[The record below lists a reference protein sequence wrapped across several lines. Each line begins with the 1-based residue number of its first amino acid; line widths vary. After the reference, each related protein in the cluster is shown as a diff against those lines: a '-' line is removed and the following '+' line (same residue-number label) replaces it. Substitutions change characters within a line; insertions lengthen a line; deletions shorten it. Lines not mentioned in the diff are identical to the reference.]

1 MNPES
6 EIRRRIA
13 SRGPIT
19 LAEFMEVALYH
30 PVGGYYTSA
39 DRIGASGDYY
49 TSPSVHPAFGA
60 LLAVQLYQMWELM
73 GYPAPFTVVEPGAG
87 SGLLC
92 RDILCAVGGF
102 PDSFA
107 RSLRYLC
114 IDRRTS
120 AGFERGLT
128 NVNRVT
134 SAAMPLRGIEGCLL
148 CNELL
153 DAMPVH
159 QVTRN
164 QGALREIFVALDGD
178 RLVTQTGVPS
188 TPLLQQRLDDLGL
201 ELEEGQVA
209 EISLA
214 ADAWIGEAA
223 RSLARGFVLAVDY
236 GRPAEDLYSTTERF
250 RGTLT
255 TYRNHMQTDRP
266 FERIGQQDMS
276 SQVDFTS
283 LARSGEDAGLEYLGF
298 MTQAAFLHNL
308 GLGELLQRPL
318 VGPRRQ
324 VQASR
329 NGLRELAKPGGLGD
343 FRVMAFGKR
352 TGDPGLW
359 GFQRS
364 EEALELTSSLP
375 PPLITPEHIDLLAGR
390 YPTAEVEFKM
400 TWEHLWPDDSPPT

>member
-236 GRPAEDLYSTTERF
+236 
-250 RGTLT
+250 
-255 TYRNHMQTDRP
+255 
-266 FERIGQQDMS
+266 
-276 SQVDFTS
+276 
-283 LARSGEDAGLEYLGF
+283 
-298 MTQAAFLHNL
+298 
-308 GLGELLQRPL
+308 
-318 VGPRRQ
+318 
-324 VQASR
+324 
-329 NGLRELAKPGGLGD
+329 
-343 FRVMAFGKR
+343 
-352 TGDPGLW
+352 
-359 GFQRS
+359 
-364 EEALELTSSLP
+364 
-375 PPLITPEHIDLLAGR
+375 
-390 YPTAEVEFKM
+390 
-400 TWEHLWPDDSPPT
+400 